1 MKNRYIGVRFAELKD
16 QRSEAWRGGAV
27 RFGVSAGGAEV
38 ALGDGGFGRGSAFL
52 VEYPRGKNLDERFGR
67 VIVSNCGEA
76 SSPSV
81 CSTVLVRP
89 VGATCSKPIVLM

>member
-1 MKNRYIGVRFAELKD
+1 MR
-16 QRSEAWRGGAV
+16 
-27 RFGVSAGGAEV
+27 VSAGGRRWPSATAGSV
-38 ALGDGGFGRGSAFL
+38 AGRRSWWNI
-52 VEYPRGKNLDERFGR
+52 RGAKNLDERFGR